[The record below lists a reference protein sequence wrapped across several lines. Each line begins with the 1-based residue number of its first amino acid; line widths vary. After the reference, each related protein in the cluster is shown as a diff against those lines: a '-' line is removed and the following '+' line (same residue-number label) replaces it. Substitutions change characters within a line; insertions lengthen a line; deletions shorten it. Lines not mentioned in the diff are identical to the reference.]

1 MMKIEECALEH
12 QQVIE
17 KVRNYII
24 VVHETKCMCLK
35 EFS

>member
-1 MMKIEECALEH
+1 MKIEECALEN
-12 QQVIE
+12 QWVIE
-17 KVRNYII
+17 EVRNYVI